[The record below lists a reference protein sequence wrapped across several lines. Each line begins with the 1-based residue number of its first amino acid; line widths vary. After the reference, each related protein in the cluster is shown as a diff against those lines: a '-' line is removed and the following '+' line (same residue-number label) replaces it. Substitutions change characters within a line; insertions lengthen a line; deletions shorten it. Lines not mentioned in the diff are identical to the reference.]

1 MASESPASYFSNVA
15 TSNWLTECI
24 KPRLAYWDN
33 FCSLFSKNEGAFHK
47 AVYPMPKIDDIV
59 AAQPMTAPVN
69 LPMATRYTDENGHV
83 IVADQTLAPPDY
95 MFERP
100 NVYEEIR
107 GEFTREILQN
117 AFDQIPSGYD
127 ISNIS
132 EPRLEFDS
140 LIYDVTMTI
149 PQPLDHI
156 NINLSLEVP
165 EDTLVS

>member
-33 FCSLFSKNEGAFHK
+33 FCSLFSKNEGVFHK

-59 AAQPMTAPVN
+59 AAGQMTEPSQQDY
-69 LPMATRYTDENGHV
+69 L
-83 IVADQTLAPPDY
+83 IVH
-95 MFERP
+95 P

-132 EPRLEFDS
+132 EPRLEGGT

-156 NINLSLEVP
+156 NINLSLEAP
-165 EDTLVS
+165 EDTLAS